1 MSISESGD
9 GLTSSE
15 DEGAVGLPPSGV
27 VATADPDPE
36 LMAMLAR
43 AGLSIGQEGQ
53 QTAQSRTVAAGWLV
67 SRSGARLTTA
77 FCSGAFFPQRCMRS
91 WQSRV
96 WPLLRPEATRPS
108 PPSSL
113 PSMAVLPGVTQAIPR
128 RRERSLCTCAHET
141 PPLGGT
147 VRVSR
152 SKSVSQSLL

>member
-1 MSISESGD
+1 MSIAESGD

-36 LMAMLAR
+36 LTAMLAR
-43 AGLSIGQEGQ
+43 AGLSIGLEVNR
-53 QTAQSRTVAAGWLV
+53 TPSPEPSRLDDWLFGAGHGSQL
-67 SRSGARLTTA
+67 RSA
-77 FCSGAFFPQRCMRS
+77 SAFFPQRCMRS

-113 PSMAVLPGVTQAIPR
+113 PSMAVLPGVTRAFPR
-128 RRERSLCTCAHET
+128 RREQSLCTCAHET

-152 SKSVSQSLL
+152 PKSVSQSLL